1 VSDPARPPEDGPRL
15 ALPVFL
21 VGLAGGILAILVS
34 VVAAVVILLGGSD
47 TRTYDVPGPGMAP
60 AVTGRTVEVDVDA
73 YGDHAPRRGD
83 VVLARATPAARAS
96 CREVRVLLRV
106 VGIGGD
112 RVAVRADGA
121 TVVNGRPLAIP
132 GVRGGGRAATFP
144 PVPAG
149 RLLLVGDDRSV
160 ACDARRWGADPFVP
174 VGAVIGRVEAGT

>member
-1 VSDPARPPEDGPRL
+1 MSDPARPPEDGARL
-15 ALPVFL
+15 GRPVLL
-21 VGLAGGILAILVS
+21 VGLVGGILAILAS
-34 VVAAVVILLGGSD
+34 VVAAVVILLVGSG

-73 YGDHAPRRGD
+73 YGDRPPRRGD

-96 CREVRVLLRV
+96 CRERRVLLRV
-106 VGIGGD
+106 VGVGGD

-132 GVRGGGRAATFP
+132 GVRGDGRPAAFP
-144 PVPAG
+144 RVPAG
-149 RLLLVGDDRSV
+149 RLLLLGDDRPV

-174 VGAVIGRVEAGT
+174 VGAVIGRVDVGA